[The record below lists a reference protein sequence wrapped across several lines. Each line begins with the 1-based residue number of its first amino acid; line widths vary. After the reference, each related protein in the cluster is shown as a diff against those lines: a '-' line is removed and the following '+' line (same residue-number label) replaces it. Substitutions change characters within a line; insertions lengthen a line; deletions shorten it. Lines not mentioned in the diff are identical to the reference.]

1 MAKLSTA
8 QDVVNIVSYRY
19 YRLMVKK
26 PDNEG
31 HIADL
36 VLQLGRAAYADCA
49 ASGLTQAQWMALRF
63 FARANRFSRNV
74 SGFADFHATTR
85 GTASQTVKSLVE
97 HGYLVRTRS
106 DKDGRSVRFDL
117 TSLAEKKLAD
127 DPMDDLVCA
136 VETLE
141 VSQQEETAKNLQQ
154 VMISLARERGRAMVG
169 ACTLCG
175 HLQTGDAFHCRL
187 MQESLDASELEQLC
201 VRFMPEEEK
210 IEKRDQ
216 TRS

>member
-1 MAKLSTA
+1 ML
-8 QDVVNIVSYRY
+8 
-19 YRLMVKK
+19 KK

-36 VLQLGRAAYADCA
+36 VLQLSRAAYADCA

-106 DKDGRSVRFDL
+106 DKDGRSIRFDV

-154 VMISLARERGRAMVG
+154 VMISLGRERGRAMVG

-175 HLQTGDAFHCRL
+175 HLQTGNAFHCRL

-201 VRFMPEEEK
+201 VRFTPEAE
-210 IEKRDQ
+210 
-216 TRS
+216 